1 MENLPNSK
9 PKTDRSASECFEALN
24 ARTAILR
31 ARVDRAL
38 KSKLPYV
45 ADGISQLHEAMQY
58 AVLGGGKRVR
68 PALVYATG
76 EALGLNTAALDIP
89 ACAVELVHVHSLVHD
104 DLPAMDD
111 DDLRRGKPA
120 CHIAFD
126 EATAI
131 LVGNSLQALAFELLA
146 NDPGLDA
153 LPEQRLK
160 MIATLAG
167 AIGADGMASGQA
179 IDLAAAGHEMSVDQ
193 IETMHQRKTGYLIGA
208 SVTLAALCKP
218 SVSVD
223 EISALNQYAENIGL
237 VFQITD
243 DILDIEGDALLLGKH
258 TGSDQS
264 RGKPTYP
271 LIAGMSAA
279 RQRCQDLTGKAVAS
293 LERFGPDA
301 DMLRQMALFVLNRH
315 Q

>member
-9 PKTDRSASECFEALN
+9 PKTDRAARERFAELN
-24 ARTAILR
+24 ARMVVLR

-38 KSKLPYV
+38 NNKLPSV
-45 ADGISQLHEAMQY
+45 ADGISRLHEAMRY
-58 AVLGGGKRVR
+58 AVLGGGKRIR

-76 EALGLNTAALDIP
+76 EALGLNAAALDIP
-89 ACAVELVHVHSLVHD
+89 ACAVELIHVHSLVHD

-111 DDLRRGKPA
+111 DDLRRGRPS
-120 CHIAFD
+120 CHTAYD

-146 NDPGLDA
+146 GDPELDVPA
-153 LPEQRLK
+153 AQRLR
-160 MIATLAG
+160 MIATLAD

-179 IDLAAAGHEMSVDQ
+179 IDLAAAGHEMSVEQ
-193 IETMHQRKTGYLIGA
+193 IETMHQRKTGYLILA
-208 SVTLAALCKP
+208 SITLAALCKP
-218 SVSVD
+218 AVGVD
-223 EISALNQYAENIGL
+223 EINALNHYGQNIGL

-243 DILDIEGDALLLGKH
+243 DILDIEGDARLLGKH

-264 RGKPTYP
+264 GGKPTYP
-271 LIAGMSAA
+271 LIAGMNAA
-279 RQRCQDLTGKAVAS
+279 RQRCQGLTETAIAG
-293 LERFGPDA
+293 LEKFGTQA
-301 DMLRQMALFVLNRH
+301 EMLRQIALFVLNRR

>member
-9 PKTDRSASECFEALN
+9 PKTDRSAGEGFDELN
-24 ARTAILR
+24 ARTAVLR
-31 ARVDRAL
+31 VRVDRAL
-38 KSKLPYV
+38 KGKLPSV

-58 AVLGGGKRVR
+58 SVLGGGKRVR
-68 PALVYATG
+68 PALVYAAG
-76 EALGLNTAALDIP
+76 ETLGLKAAALDIP

-120 CHIAFD
+120 CHKAFD

-146 NDPGLDA
+146 GDPDLN
-153 LPEQRLK
+153 LPPAQRLR
-160 MIATLAG
+160 MIATLAV

-179 IDLAAAGHEMSVDQ
+179 IDLAATGHKLSVEQ
-193 IETMHQRKTGYLIGA
+193 IETMHQRKTGYLIRA
-208 SVTLAALCKP
+208 SVTLAALCNP
-218 SVSVD
+218 EVSAD
-223 EISALNQYAENIGL
+223 EIHALDHYAENIGL

-243 DILDIEGDALLLGKH
+243 DILDIEGDARLLGKH

-264 RGKPTYP
+264 MGKPTYP

-279 RQRCQDLTGKAVAS
+279 RQRCQNLTEMAVAS
-293 LERFGPDA
+293 LEPFGSHA
-301 DMLRQMALFVLNRH
+301 DMLRQMAWFILNRH

>member
-1 MENLPNSK
+1 MENLSNSK
-9 PKTDRSASECFEALN
+9 LKTDHAASECFERLN
-24 ARTAILR
+24 ARTAVFR

-38 KSKLPYV
+38 KSKMPTI
-45 ADGISQLHEAMQY
+45 ADGVSRLHEAMQY

-68 PALVYATG
+68 PALVYAAG
-76 EALGLNTAALDIP
+76 EALGLKAAALDIP

-120 CHIAFD
+120 CHKAFD

-146 NDPGLDA
+146 SDTGLDV
-153 LPEQRLK
+153 PPQQRMK
-160 MIATLAG
+160 MIATLAD

-179 IDLAAAGHEMSVDQ
+179 IDLAAAGQELSVDQ
-193 IETMHQRKTGYLIGA
+193 IENMHRRKTGYLIRA

-218 SVSVD
+218 GVRVD
-223 EISALNQYAENIGL
+223 EISALIDYAENIGL

-243 DILDIEGDALLLGKH
+243 DILDVEGDAQLLGKH

-279 RQRCQDLTGKAVAS
+279 RQRCQDLTDTAIAS
-293 LERFGPDA
+293 LERFGNNA
-301 DMLRQMALFVLNRH
+301 EMLRQMALFVLNRH